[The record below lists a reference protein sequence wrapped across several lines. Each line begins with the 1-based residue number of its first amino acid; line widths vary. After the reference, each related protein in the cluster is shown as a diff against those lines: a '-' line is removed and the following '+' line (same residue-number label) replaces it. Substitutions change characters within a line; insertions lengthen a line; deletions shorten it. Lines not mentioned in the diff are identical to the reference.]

1 MNIMRYNGYSFLEQE
16 AARLIV
22 ESAAEDMVSYAEFHQ
37 ILMDTA
43 LDGRVESIDEGM
55 VFSLV
60 LDMGL
65 RVGEAIADQQ
75 NQYVS
80 FVAWRGSREELVER
94 IQMFIQ
100 IQKSHNASWINLW
113 LCRPENVDSYEDG
126 STPRT
131 E

>member
-80 FVAWRGSREELVER
+80 FVAWRGSREEESRCLFKYRRV
-94 IQMFIQ
+94 IM
-100 IQKSHNASWINLW
+100 HL
-113 LCRPENVDSYEDG
+113 G
-126 STPRT
+126 
-131 E
+131 